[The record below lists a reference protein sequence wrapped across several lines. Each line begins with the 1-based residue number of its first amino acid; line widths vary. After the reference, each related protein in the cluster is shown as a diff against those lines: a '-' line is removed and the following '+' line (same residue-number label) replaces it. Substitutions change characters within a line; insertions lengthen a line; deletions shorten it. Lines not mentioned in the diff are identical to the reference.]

1 MPIIS
6 VRNLRKVYRT
16 HVKEPGLWGSVK
28 GLVRRHYTTK
38 EAVADISFEIQPG
51 EFVGFLGPNG
61 AGKTT
66 TLKMLSGVLHPT
78 SGEARVLGHVP
89 WKREPAFQKQM
100 SLVMGQ
106 KNQLWWDLPAYE
118 SFVLNREIYEIPPKQ
133 FDAKLEELVE
143 LFGVR
148 DLLNVQVRKLSLGE
162 RMKCELIASL
172 LHSPRVLFLDEPT
185 IGLDVISQK
194 RIREFLK
201 EYNQRTNI
209 TILLTSHYMEDVKE
223 LCQRVIIINFGRIIY
238 DGALAHL
245 VERYADQK
253 RLTITFAEAVNSQ
266 DFSRF
271 GKELER
277 GEFTIT
283 LETPRAS
290 ATQVASEIL
299 RTYHVADI
307 AIEEVEAEEVIRE
320 IFASGEISVEP

>member
-1 MPIIS
+1 MPAIS
-6 VRNLRKVYRT
+6 VHHLRKIYRT

-28 GLVRRHYTTK
+28 GLVRRHYLTK

-66 TLKMLSGVLHPT
+66 TLKILSGVLHPT
-78 SGEARVLGHVP
+78 SGEVRVLGHIP
-89 WKREPAFQKQM
+89 WKREPAFQRQM

-118 SFVLNREIYEIPPKQ
+118 SFVLNREIYEVPPKQ
-133 FDAKLEELVE
+133 FHAKLEELVE

-148 DLLNVQVRKLSLGE
+148 DLLHVQVRKLSLGE

-172 LHSPRVLFLDEPT
+172 LHSPLVLFLDEPT
-185 IGLDVISQK
+185 IGLDVVSQK

-201 EYNQRTNI
+201 EYNRRTHI

-223 LCQRVIIINFGRIIY
+223 LCERVIIINFGRIVY

-253 RLTITFAEAVNSQ
+253 RLTITFAEAINHQ

-271 GKELER
+271 GKELAR
-277 GEFTIT
+277 SEFSVTI
-283 LETPRAS
+283 ETPRAA
-290 ATQVASEIL
+290 ATHVASEIL
-299 RTYHVADI
+299 RTYNVADI

-320 IFASGEISVEP
+320 IFASGEAGTEP

>member
-1 MPIIS
+1 MPVVS
-6 VRNLRKVYRT
+6 VHNLRKVYRT
-16 HVKEPGLWGSVK
+16 HVKQPGLAGSLK
-28 GLVRRHYTTK
+28 GLFRRAYTSK
-38 EAVADISFEIQPG
+38 EAVAGISFEIQPG

-78 SGEARVLGHVP
+78 SGEARVLEHVP
-89 WKREPAFQKQM
+89 WKREPAFQRQM
-100 SLVMGQ
+100 SLVLGQ

-143 LFGVR
+143 LFDVR

-172 LHSPRVLFLDEPT
+172 LHSPLVLFLDEPT
-185 IGLDVISQK
+185 IGLDIISQK

-201 EYNQRTNI
+201 DYNRRTGI
-209 TILLTSHYMEDVKE
+209 TILLTSHYMEDVKA
-223 LCQRVIIINFGRIIY
+223 LCQRVIIINFGQMVY
-238 DGALAHL
+238 DGALSHL

-253 RLTITFAEAVNSQ
+253 RLLITFADGVDNH

-271 GKELER
+271 GRELER
-277 GEFTIT
+277 SEFTIT
-283 LETPRAS
+283 LETPRAA

-299 RTYHVADI
+299 RTFSVADI

-320 IFASGEISVEP
+320 IFASGRQS

>member
-1 MPIIS
+1 MPVIS
-6 VRNLRKVYRT
+6 VYNLRKIYRT

-28 GLVRRHYTTK
+28 GLVRRNYTMK

-89 WKREPAFQKQM
+89 WKREPSFQKQM

-172 LHSPRVLFLDEPT
+172 LHSPLVLFLDEPT

-201 EYNQRTNI
+201 EYNRRTNI
-209 TILLTSHYMEDVKE
+209 TILLTSHYMDDVKE

-277 GEFTIT
+277 SEFTVT
-283 LETPRAS
+283 LETPRAI

-299 RTYHVADI
+299 RTYNVADI

-320 IFASGEISVEP
+320 IFASGETSVEP

>member
-1 MPIIS
+1 
-6 VRNLRKVYRT
+6 
-16 HVKEPGLWGSVK
+16 
-28 GLVRRHYTTK
+28 
-38 EAVADISFEIQPG
+38 
-51 EFVGFLGPNG
+51 
-61 AGKTT
+61 
-66 TLKMLSGVLHPT
+66 
-78 SGEARVLGHVP
+78 
-89 WKREPAFQKQM
+89 M

-172 LHSPRVLFLDEPT
+172 LHSPLVLFLDEPT

-277 GEFTIT
+277 SEFTVT

-299 RTYHVADI
+299 RTYNVADI

-320 IFASGEISVEP
+320 IFASGETSVEP